1 MKQLC
6 LIAALL
12 TLSSCSTVGV
22 LTESAYHEQTV
33 DHRVYTGS
41 VSYDVDPKEL
51 RMH

>member
-33 DHRVYTGS
+33 DRRVYTGS
-41 VSYDVDPKEL
+41 ISYDVDPKEL

>member
-22 LTESAYHEQTV
+22 LTESAYYEQTL

-41 VSYDVDPKEL
+41 ISFDVDPKEL